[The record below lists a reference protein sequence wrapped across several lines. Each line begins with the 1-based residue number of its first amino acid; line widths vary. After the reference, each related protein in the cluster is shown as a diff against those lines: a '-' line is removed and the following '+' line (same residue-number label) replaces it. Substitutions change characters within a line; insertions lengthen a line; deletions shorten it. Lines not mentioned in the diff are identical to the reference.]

1 MPKFDSPTNKYA
13 CVPVH
18 ICQSMATKFSTVGS
32 ISKQYKSATC
42 KLNLDITGLL
52 DWFSIKFNT
61 DGFVLASKS
70 VAPLQSITGRS
81 TAKLWR
87 RIYKLLYCT
96 KFTLCELPGPG
107 PGTWVPG
114 HPVLTVQVYYRV
126 DRTMSSFEQLYSQAY
141 I

>member
-13 CVPVH
+13 CVH
-18 ICQSMATKFSTVGS
+18 IYQSMATKFSTVGS

-70 VAPLQSITGRS
+70 VVVGLLYTSSSTVARS
-81 TAKLWR
+81 T
-87 RIYKLLYCT
+87 
-96 KFTLCELPGPG
+96 
-107 PGTWVPG
+107 
-114 HPVLTVQVYYRV
+114 
-126 DRTMSSFEQLYSQAY
+126 
-141 I
+141 